1 MMRYQ
6 LRPGKTLVLLLV
18 ACGLVSA
25 GIGAG
30 LGIFITRRAHAAGP
44 GKKASKR
51 APARQAEVKTVHSL
65 GEMVVNLADAQTLR
79 YVKATI
85 ALGIEQSVSAE
96 GMKEYEPPL
105 RDAVLGVL
113 TDKRFV
119 DLHRKGGLRS
129 LKKELLAAT
138 RHRLKDVTVSEIYV
152 EAFAMQ

>member
-1 MMRYQ
+1 MRYQ
-6 LRPGKTLVLLLV
+6 LRPGKTLLLLLV

-30 LGIFITRRAHAAGP
+30 IGVFVTRRAHAAGP
-44 GKKASKR
+44 EKKATKKEK
-51 APARQAEVKTVHSL
+51 ARQIEVKTVHSL
-65 GEMVVNLADAQTLR
+65 GEMVENLADTQNLR

-85 ALGIEQSVSAE
+85 ALGIEQSISAE
-96 GMKEYEPPL
+96 QMKDFEPPL

-113 TDKRFV
+113 TGKRFV
-119 DLHRKGGLRS
+119 DLHRKGGLQS

-138 RHRLKDVTVSEIYV
+138 RHRVKQVTVAEIYV